1 MNRWQTDLFA
11 SGSTSGRG
19 NGRRKNGNFLCVI
32 MTYRNTC
39 LDPPEAPG
47 GRSERQK
54 KRLKSIIAGYGQS
67 VKNNIIEHMQNVI
80 NYGIP
85 NAETLA
91 AIREVEELEKD
102 PNKKVYNSFDE
113 LLEEL
118 DNE

>member
-1 MNRWQTDLFA
+1 MKSNTVTCSFVMDRDVY
-11 SGSTSGRG
+11 
-19 NGRRKNGNFLCVI
+19 N
-32 MTYRNTC
+32 TY
-39 LDPPEAPG
+39 
-47 GRSERQK
+47 
-54 KRLKSIIAGYGQS
+54 KSIIAGYGQS

>member
-1 MNRWQTDLFA
+1 MKSNTVTCSFVMDRDVY
-11 SGSTSGRG
+11 
-19 NGRRKNGNFLCVI
+19 N
-32 MTYRNTC
+32 TY
-39 LDPPEAPG
+39 
-47 GRSERQK
+47 
-54 KRLKSIIAGYGQS
+54 KSIIAGYGQS

-85 NAETLA
+85 NAETIA